1 MSSLFTRIVNG
12 EIPSHKLA
20 EDERYLAF
28 LDVRPIRPGHAL
40 VIPKREV
47 DYLFDL
53 DDETLGGILCFARP
67 VAKAIE
73 RVVPCKRIGVTVV
86 GLEVPH
92 AHVHLVPIDR
102 ISDIDF
108 SNAQPAADNELA
120 ELAGKIRQEIGDAGN
135 RH

>member
-1 MSSLFTRIVNG
+1 MSSLFTRIVEG

-73 RVVPCKRIGVTVV
+73 QIVPCKRIGVTVV

-102 ISDIDF
+102 VSDIDF
-108 SNAQPAADNELA
+108 SNARPAADNELA
-120 ELAGKIRQEIGDAGN
+120 ELAGKIREKIKKEA
-135 RH
+135 

>member
-1 MSSLFTRIVNG
+1 MSSLFTRIVEG
-12 EIPSHKLA
+12 EISSHKLA

-73 RVVPCKRIGVTVV
+73 QIVPCKRIGVTVV

-102 ISDIDF
+102 VSDIDF
-108 SNAQPAADNELA
+108 SNARPAADNELA
-120 ELAGKIRQEIGDAGN
+120 ELAGKIRKKIRGE
-135 RH
+135 

>member
-73 RVVPCKRIGVTVV
+73 RIVPCKRIGVTVV

-102 ISDIDF
+102 VSDIDF
-108 SNAQPAADNELA
+108 SNARPAADNDLA
-120 ELAGKIRQEIGDAGN
+120 ELAGKIREKIRGE
-135 RH
+135 

>member
-1 MSSLFTRIVNG
+1 MSSLFTRIVEG

-53 DDETLGGILCFARP
+53 DDKTLGGILCFARP

-73 RVVPCKRIGVTVV
+73 QIVPCKRIGVTVV

-102 ISDIDF
+102 VSDIDF
-108 SNAQPAADNELA
+108 SNARPAADNELA
-120 ELAGKIRQEIGDAGN
+120 ELAGKIREKIKKEA
-135 RH
+135 